1 MSIGKKKDVA
11 GMDYPRVALGAW
23 HGMPIGTSLEMWIR
37 NGGSFSWRR
46 TDRLITI
53 LLAGILNSSLNS
65 MDRLLYGRRVRESE
79 LRHPPVFILGHWRT
93 GTTLLHELLVRDPQF
108 SYPSTYQCFA
118 PAHFLISAAIL
129 PRMLNW
135 LLPQRRPMDNM
146 PVGWGHP
153 QEDEFALCNQGIRS
167 PYLFWMYPDRPCP
180 FDNYL
185 DLSGIDE
192 AELTRWKEGLL
203 RFMKRVSLRDPR
215 TLVLKSPTHTARIKT
230 LLEMFPGARFIHLVR
245 DPQVMI
251 PSTILTWRRLGQVS
265 GVRVHLRDDLTEYVL
280 DNFRRMDISFE
291 QQRSLIPA
299 SQFYQVRFEDLT
311 AHMVDTVVDLYE
323 HLSLGDISTIYPHLE
338 AYVDENKNYR
348 KNAFEVDS
356 ELRDL
361 IAHECRA
368 YSERYGYENATV

>member
-1 MSIGKKKDVA
+1 MSIHKKKDVA
-11 GMDYPRVALGAW
+11 GMNYPRVALGAW
-23 HGMPIGTSLEMWIR
+23 HGMPIGTSLEMWAR
-37 NGGSFSWRR
+37 NRGSFSWQR

-53 LLAGILNSSLNS
+53 LLAGLLNSGLNS
-65 MDRLLYGRRVRESE
+65 IDRLLYGRRVRESE
-79 LRHPPVFILGHWRT
+79 LQHPPVFIVGHWRT

-108 SYPSTYQCFA
+108 TYPSTYQCFV
-118 PAHFLISAAIL
+118 PSHFLISGAIL

-146 PVGWGHP
+146 PVGWDRP

-185 DLSGIDE
+185 DLSEIDE
-192 AELTRWKEGLL
+192 AELKRWKEGLL

-280 DNFRRMDISFE
+280 DNFRRMDNSFE
-291 QQRSLIPA
+291 QQRSLIPP

-311 AHMVDTVVDLYE
+311 ARMVDTVADLYE
-323 HLSLGDISTIYPHLE
+323 HLSLGDTAAIYPHLE

-348 KNAFEVDS
+348 KNSFEVDS

-361 IAHECRA
+361 ISRECRS
-368 YSERYGYENATV
+368 YSERYGYESATV